1 MGLAQRAG
9 TLGRH
14 LGFLGLALTR
24 PLPQG
29 LVAYWF
35 VGENGFYLTVVPS
48 RLPGLRLVWL
58 GD

>member
-1 MGLAQRAG
+1 MGLAQRTG
-9 TLGRH
+9 SLGRH
-14 LGFLGLALTR
+14 LGLALTR

-58 GD
+58 GGRGW

>member
-9 TLGRH
+9 SLGRH
-14 LGFLGLALTR
+14 LGLALTR
-24 PLPQG
+24 PPPQG

-58 GD
+58 GG